1 MFLIRPMVLSIDASH
16 DQGKDHLRFL
26 EAVTLPGVSELDE
39 VIAAVTECRRCD
51 RLVEW
56 RERVAVEKRAAYRDW
71 DYWGRPVPGFGD
83 PDARLLIVGLAPA
96 AHGANRTGRMFTG
109 DRSGQWLY
117 RALYRAKFS
126 NQSSYQSRDDG
137 LVLQDAFVTAIVRCA
152 PPENRPSTT
161 ERDQCIP
168 FLIEE
173 LQQLTQV
180 RVVIALGLFAW
191 EGFLRALA
199 LPVGPIR
206 PKPKFGHEA
215 LADAGPYQ
223 LIGSYHPS
231 QQNTSTKRLT
241 EPMLDRVFK
250 RARHLIEASV

>member
-1 MFLIRPMVLSIDASH
+1 MSATASNSLQ
-16 DQGKDHLRFL
+16 D
-26 EAVTLPGVSELDE
+26 
-39 VIAAVTECRRCD
+39 IACRVETCKKCP
-51 RLVEW
+51 RLVDW
-56 RERVAVEKRAAYRDW
+56 REDVARTKRAAFAKC
-71 DYWGRPVPGFGD
+71 DYWGKPVSGFGD
-83 PDARLLIVGLAPA
+83 PRARLLIIGLAPA

-126 NQSSYQSRDDG
+126 NQASYQSRDDG

-152 PPENRPSTT
+152 PPRNRPSTA

-173 LQQLTQV
+173 LQHLTQV

-191 EGFLRALA
+191 DGFLRALA
-199 LPVGPIR
+199 LSVGPIR

-215 LADAGPYQ
+215 QADAGPYR

-250 RARHLIEASV
+250 RARHLIEGSV